1 VKLLKACLTAKDNVW
16 PGIHT
21 VCIPGKTNYPI
32 QEVFLE
38 DLLPQ
43 LPRLDSWRSGT
54 GVGRSSPF
62 SQGPLPGVPLDRRT
76 VAEALPQLSPA
87 LVQDVV
93 RVHNEKAAMARNR
106 GTVMSLWNLQ
116 EE

>member
-1 VKLLKACLTAKDNVW
+1 MLVAA
-16 PGIHT
+16 H
-21 VCIPGKTNYPI
+21 
-32 QEVFLE
+32 
-38 DLLPQ
+38 
-43 LPRLDSWRSGT
+43 
-54 GVGRSSPF
+54 PF

-106 GTVMSLWNLQ
+106 GIVMSLWNLQ
-116 EE
+116 EESHKKRFRGFRIRMDHRHRDGKNTGNEIRMKGVEVGSV

>member
-1 VKLLKACLTAKDNVW
+1 M
-16 PGIHT
+16 
-21 VCIPGKTNYPI
+21 
-32 QEVFLE
+32 E

-93 RVHNEKAAMARNR
+93 RVHNEKAAMARKR
-106 GTVMSLWNLQ
+106 GIVMSLWNLQ